1 MMQYKRVGNSGLKL
15 PLVSLGFWHNFGDDA
30 KFDNIRSMVLGAF
43 DLGITH
49 FDLANVYGPPAG
61 SAEINFGRVLKEDL
75 AAWRDHMVIAT
86 KAGHQMWSGPYGE
99 WGSRKHLMAGL
110 DQSLKRMGLDY
121 VDIFYHHRPDPDTP
135 LEETMS
141 ALSDIVKSGKALYI
155 GISKYSP
162 EMTEEA
168 VRLLRQMN
176 VPLLIHQTR
185 YNMFDRAPEQ
195 GLYDLLEREGV
206 GAIPFSPLAQ
216 GLLTDRYLKGI
227 PEDSRAAGS
236 SVFLTK
242 DNITDDLLKRVRGLN
257 EIAAARGQTLARMAL
272 AWLHRS
278 PAVASV
284 IIGASRLS
292 QIEDAAK
299 IQENLGFSED
309 ELRQIDELTKE

>member
-1 MMQYKRVGNSGLKL
+1 MQYKRVGNSGLKL
-15 PLVSLGFWHNFGDDA
+15 PAVSLGFWHNFGDDA
-30 KFDNIRSMVLGAF
+30 RFENIRDMVLGAF

-61 SAEINFGRVLKEDL
+61 SAEINFGRVLREDL
-75 AAWRDHMVIAT
+75 AAWRDHIIVAT

-99 WGSRKHLMAGL
+99 WGSRKHLMSGL
-110 DQSLKRMGLDY
+110 DQSLKRLGLDY

-135 LEETMS
+135 LEETMG

-168 VRLLRQMN
+168 IGILRGMK

-185 YNMFDRAPEQ
+185 YNMFDRGPEQ
-195 GLYDLLEREGV
+195 GLYDVLEREGV

-216 GLLTDRYLKGI
+216 GLLTDRYLNGI
-227 PEDSRAAGS
+227 PGDSRAAGS
-236 SVFLTK
+236 SVFLTP
-242 DNITDDLLKRVRGLN
+242 DTITDDLLKRVRGLHD
-257 EIAAARGQTLARMAL
+257 IAMARGQTLAQMAL

-278 PAVASV
+278 SVVASV

-299 IQENLGFSED
+299 AQEGMDFSED

>member
-1 MMQYKRVGNSGLKL
+1 MQYKRVGNSGLKL
-15 PLVSLGFWHNFGDDA
+15 PAVSLGFWHNFGDDA
-30 KFDNIRSMVLGAF
+30 RFENIRDMVLGAF

-49 FDLANVYGPPAG
+49 FDLANVYGPSAG
-61 SAEINFGRVLKEDL
+61 SAEINFGRVLREDL
-75 AAWRDHMVIAT
+75 AAWRDHIIVAT

-110 DQSLKRMGLDY
+110 DQSLKRLGLDY

-135 LEETMS
+135 LEETMG

-168 VRLLRQMN
+168 IGILRGMK

-185 YNMFDRAPEQ
+185 YNMFDRGPEQ
-195 GLYDLLEREGV
+195 GLYDVLEREGV

-216 GLLTDRYLKGI
+216 GLLTDRYLNGI
-227 PEDSRAAGS
+227 PGDSRAAGS
-236 SVFLTK
+236 SVFLTP
-242 DNITDDLLKRVRGLN
+242 DTITDDLLKRVRGLHD
-257 EIAAARGQTLARMAL
+257 IAMARGQTLAQMAL

-278 PAVASV
+278 SVVASV

-299 IQENLGFSED
+299 AQEGMDFSED

>member
-1 MMQYKRVGNSGLKL
+1 MQYKRVGNSGLKL
-15 PLVSLGFWHNFGDDA
+15 PAVSLGFWHNFGDDA
-30 KFDNIRSMVLGAF
+30 RFENIRDMVLGAF

-61 SAEINFGRVLKEDL
+61 SAEINFGRVLREDL
-75 AAWRDHMVIAT
+75 AAWRDHIIVAT

-99 WGSRKHLMAGL
+99 WGSRKHLMVGL
-110 DQSLKRMGLDY
+110 DQSLKRLGLDY

-135 LEETMS
+135 LEETMG

-168 VRLLRQMN
+168 IGILRGMK

-185 YNMFDRAPEQ
+185 YNMFDRGPEQ
-195 GLYDLLEREGV
+195 GLYDVLEREGV

-216 GLLTDRYLKGI
+216 GLLTDRYLNGI
-227 PEDSRAAGS
+227 PSDSRAAGS
-236 SVFLTK
+236 SVFLTP
-242 DNITDDLLKRVRGLN
+242 DTITDDLLKRVRGLHD
-257 EIAAARGQTLARMAL
+257 IAMARGQTLAQMAL

-278 PAVASV
+278 PVVASV

-299 IQENLGFSED
+299 AQEGMDFSED

>member
-1 MMQYKRVGNSGLKL
+1 MQYKRVGNSGLKL
-15 PLVSLGFWHNFGDDA
+15 PAVSLGFWHNFGDDA
-30 KFDNIRSMVLGAF
+30 RFENIRDMVLGAF

-61 SAEINFGRVLKEDL
+61 SAEINFGRVLREDL
-75 AAWRDHMVIAT
+75 AAWRDHIIVAT

-110 DQSLKRMGLDY
+110 DQSLKRLGLDY

-135 LEETMS
+135 LEETMG

-168 VRLLRQMN
+168 IGILRGMK

-185 YNMFDRAPEQ
+185 YNMFDRGPEQ
-195 GLYDLLEREGV
+195 GLYDVLEREGV

-216 GLLTDRYLKGI
+216 GLLTDRYLNGI
-227 PEDSRAAGS
+227 PGDSRAAGS
-236 SVFLTK
+236 SVFLTP
-242 DNITDDLLKRVRGLN
+242 DTITDDLLKRVRGLHD
-257 EIAAARGQTLARMAL
+257 IAMARGQTLAQMAL

-278 PAVASV
+278 SVVASV

-299 IQENLGFSED
+299 AQEGMDFSED

>member
-15 PLVSLGFWHNFGDDA
+15 PAVSLGFWHNFGDDA
-30 KFDNIRSMVLGAF
+30 RFENIRDMVLGAF

-61 SAEINFGRVLKEDL
+61 SAEINFGRVLREDL
-75 AAWRDHMVIAT
+75 AAWRDHIIVAT

-99 WGSRKHLMAGL
+99 WGSRKHLMSGL
-110 DQSLKRMGLDY
+110 DQSLKRLGLDY

-135 LEETMS
+135 LEETMG

-168 VRLLRQMN
+168 IGILRGMK

-185 YNMFDRAPEQ
+185 YNMFDRGPEQ
-195 GLYDLLEREGV
+195 GLYDVLEREGV

-216 GLLTDRYLKGI
+216 GLLTDRYLNGI
-227 PEDSRAAGS
+227 PGDSRAAGS
-236 SVFLTK
+236 SVFLTP
-242 DNITDDLLKRVRGLN
+242 DTITDDLLKRVRGLHD
-257 EIAAARGQTLARMAL
+257 IAMARGQTLAQMAL

-278 PAVASV
+278 SVVASV

-299 IQENLGFSED
+299 AQEGMDFSED